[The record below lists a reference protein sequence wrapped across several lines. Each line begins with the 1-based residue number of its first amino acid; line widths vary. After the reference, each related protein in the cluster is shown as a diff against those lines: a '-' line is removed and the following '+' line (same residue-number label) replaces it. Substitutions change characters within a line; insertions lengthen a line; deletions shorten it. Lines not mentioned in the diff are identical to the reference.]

1 MASKLS
7 VLMKAKQIRNSTN
20 DDHVQKP
27 SINYYTNLDSNI
39 QDIINDF
46 DYMGTNIKIDESV
59 SLDNFINNLQDN
71 NDENSAIDVDVDLE
85 QIINSYD
92 SNDNNDDN
100 DDNDNND
107 NNDNNDIKQDNLNK
121 SVQSNEYIQLYHNG
135 TDGFEHY
142 SGPYEYKL
150 FFEDKAYPHSVNLN
164 KLIFNYKFNDKYYSK
179 ILYLSTGHSFAENTY
194 QTDQGL
200 KITKTDLIDN
210 VFAPNGGN
218 LFYSLDKGFD
228 DFALISFGETKQND
242 SNKLDFEEKTLNIS
256 SVCKNMDIKFLENET
271 FIKNGNNIGETW
283 AKTLIN
289 FQTDSYLQSTSKNF
303 NFYTFKIN
311 GKIVIVQTKYPSG
324 IVLKGIN
331 SRISKY
337 NSEPITEEKNN
348 EQLSFYFS
356 NILKEFSNHEIF
368 SNILLD
374 EKLLGY
380 YTNYKNTNSLTIVS
394 LMGDSGSGFYRII
407 DNENLEF
414 VGINIGSCSMMVLK
428 QSDKK
433 YPNKLMWNNSINK
446 LVFGGYII
454 EEIHKSCQMLPVNDV
469 QNLITRNLPN
479 NILLKEITV

>member
-7 VLMKAKQIRNSTN
+7 VIMKAKQIRNSN
-20 DDHVQKP
+20 NEEHVQKP
-27 SINYYTNLDSNI
+27 ITNYYANLDSNI

-59 SLDNFINNLQDN
+59 SLDNFINNLQNDN
-71 NDENSAIDVDVDLE
+71 NTATELDVDIDLE

-92 SNDNNDDN
+92 NDETNNDDKT
-100 DDNDNND
+100 DNKYNINETIS
-107 NNDNNDIKQDNLNK
+107 NLDINQT
-121 SVQSNEYIQLYHNG
+121 NEYIQLYQNG

-194 QTDQGL
+194 QIDQGL
-200 KITKTDLIDN
+200 KITKTDSIDN

-228 DFALISFGETKQND
+228 DFALISFGETEQNN
-242 SNKLDFEEKTLNIS
+242 SNKLDFEGKTLNIS

-289 FQTDSYLQSTSKNF
+289 FQTDSYLQSASKNF

-433 YPNKLMWNNSINK
+433 YPNKLMWNNSLNK